1 MDHQVD
7 PDLAFAYAVHV
18 GVMVLFLALMA
29 GLFYF
34 GVLP

>member
-1 MDHQVD
+1 MDHLPED
-7 PDLAFAYAVHV
+7 MIFAYAVHV
-18 GVMVLFLALMA
+18 GVMVLYLALMA